1 MEVGSSSDGVGN
13 YSSGGFHKLVT
24 RGKGWK
30 IKKRYMGLLL
40 KKGDRSRKKGKNL
53 KGLLLGP
60 RNKK

>member
-1 MEVGSSSDGVGN
+1 MVLAITEVGDFIN
-13 YSSGGFHKLVT
+13 LVT

-30 IKKRYMGLLL
+30 VKKRYLGLLL
-40 KKGDRSRKKGKNL
+40 KKRDRSRKKGKNL